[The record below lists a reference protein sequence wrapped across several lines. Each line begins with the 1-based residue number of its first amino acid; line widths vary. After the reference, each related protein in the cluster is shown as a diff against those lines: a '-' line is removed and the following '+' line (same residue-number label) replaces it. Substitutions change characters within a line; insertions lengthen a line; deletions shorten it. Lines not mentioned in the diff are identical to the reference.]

1 MTKKKIK
8 TSTILSSIA
17 LLVVLAWVFL
27 PLFWMFISSFKSDVA
42 IFDYPPEVIFK
53 PTLSAYMVAFSYQWL
68 GFFKNSLIVATGGM
82 VFGMVLGIPAA
93 YALSRFN
100 VPRKNFTLMN
110 ILSVRMI
117 PAIVPILPFFLMFN
131 YLHLIDNYIGVIL
144 AYTTFNIP
152 YVIWIMK
159 GFFDQTSRDSEE
171 AASLDGAGTLRI
183 LISIVLPQVVT
194 GLVVVAVF
202 SFVQGYNDFLFAF
215 ILTKES
221 TKTIPVAV
229 AGLLGD
235 RFLFWNQIFAVG
247 VMNMF
252 PALVLA
258 YLVRNYWVR
267 GLTLGTVKG

>member
-1 MTKKKIK
+1 MNKRVTAIL
-8 TSTILSSIA
+8 TSAA
-17 LLVVLAWVFL
+17 LLVILAWTLF
-27 PLFWMFISSFKSDVA
+27 PLFWMFISSFKSDNS
-42 IFDYPPEVIFK
+42 IFDYPPPIIFK
-53 PTLSAYMVAFSYQWL
+53 PTLDAYMVALSFKWL
-68 GFFKNSLIVATGGM
+68 TFFRNSLIVAFGGM
-82 VFGMVLGIPAA
+82 VFAMFLGIPAA

-131 YLHLIDNYIGVIL
+131 YLHLIDNFVGVIL

-152 YVIWIMK
+152 YVVWIMK
-159 GFFDQTSRDSEE
+159 GFFDQTSRESEE

-194 GLVVVAVF
+194 GLVVVGVF